1 MQAALPLAERPSAEL
16 APTDA
21 PTEGH
26 DGPPHHGMQRPSARA
41 LEAAADRWFSALPK
55 PPTAPVGIAD
65 RWFAEPNADR
75 RAGAQPEAA
84 HPRSL
89 SALTDAQVL
98 AQLASARAAL
108 SALAEAIGKLARSTE
123 GVVRRVGRQRAGY
136 AVPPPWAAPRL
147 PRLSTMARG
156 APPVSAC
163 VRGLRRQGR
172 SARGGSK
179 SESSSAGMRAG
190 WFGRASVYWCVRG
203 CAHAAA
209 WLESSRWSGA
219 LRNDRRS

>member
-1 MQAALPLAERPSAEL
+1 MQAAERPSAEL

-26 DGPPHHGMQRPSARA
+26 DGPPHGMQRPSAPRA
-41 LEAAADRWFSALPK
+41 LEAAADRWFSAPR

-75 RAGAQPEAA
+75 QAGAQPEAA

-89 SALTDAQVL
+89 SALADAQVL

-156 APPVSAC
+156 APPVRPA
-163 VRGLRRQGR
+163 
-172 SARGGSK
+172 
-179 SESSSAGMRAG
+179 
-190 WFGRASVYWCVRG
+190 
-203 CAHAAA
+203 
-209 WLESSRWSGA
+209 
-219 LRNDRRS
+219 